1 MSTAEPAAGPRT
13 ALLLTCGHAGEA
25 GSVLRRLSTPERQ
38 VVALDQYALDVT
50 PLENVT
56 GLLISMHSD
65 QRFLAARADRL
76 ESYLRVGGTVVASG
90 HHAYPFL
97 PGVSLFRPSPS
108 GHLRDLE
115 IHREVE
121 HSIWEGVSER
131 DLTFRKG
138 VAGFYGR
145 GWHEPPKGA
154 LVIHSLGPRRVPL
167 DILWRVGAGRALLHG
182 GNDLW
187 QFGGGSDD
195 SAGRIAPQLLAW
207 IFDQREIT

>member
-1 MSTAEPAAGPRT
+1 MPTAEPRA

-25 GSVLRRLSTPERQ
+25 GGALRRLSTPERQ
-38 VVALDQYALDVT
+38 VVALDQYALDAA
-50 PLENVT
+50 PLEDFT
-56 GLLISMHSD
+56 GLLIGMHSD

-76 ESYLRVGGTVVASG
+76 ERYLRAGGTVVASG

-97 PGVSLFRPSPS
+97 PGVSLFRPSPA

-115 IHREVE
+115 VHRETE
-121 HSIWEGVSER
+121 HAIWEGVSAG
-131 DLTFRKG
+131 DLTFRRG

-145 GWHEPPKGA
+145 GWHEPPEGA
-154 LVIHSLGPRRVPL
+154 LVVHGLGPQHRPL

-187 QFGGGSDD
+187 QFGGGSGD

-207 IFDQREIT
+207 VLDRTEIA